1 MKSPKK
7 DSETE
12 TKICSRQHL
21 MIGMGHQGGLWGE
34 KPKSPTTENGW
45 ITHTIFTCFIPC
57 YCSYY
62 LMIWETAHNIL
73 LSKKK
78 SSKCKEQINTT
89 FSSINKWKNKTL
101 DFCVSICVFI
111 YVHMQIYAKRKV
123 WKSMPVD
130 KHFFL

>member
-1 MKSPKK
+1 MYEILLGVKK
-7 DSETE
+7 GETE
-12 TKICSRQHL
+12 I
-21 MIGMGHQGGLWGE
+21 
-34 KPKSPTTENGW
+34 
-45 ITHTIFTCFIPC
+45 
-57 YCSYY
+57 
-62 LMIWETAHNIL
+62 NILTQNNLRDTL

-78 SSKCKEQINTT
+78 SSQCKEQINTT